1 MPLPEFVISF
11 LPAIY
16 VFCPITFLLLSV
28 YSVLLAPMVARRLEG
43 LGAILVQLALPDRFH
58 YFLKLVGRVF
68 SYLAQNVGV
77 ALKCLLFSFCLLI
90 EIEHV
95 ALVAGADL

>member
-28 YSVLLAPMVARRLEG
+28 YSVLLAPMIARRLEG
-43 LGAILVQLALPDRFH
+43 LGAVLVQLALSDRFH
-58 YFLKLVGRVF
+58 NFLQLIGRVF
-68 SYLAQNVGV
+68 PYLAQNVGV
-77 ALKCLLFSFCLLI
+77 PL
-90 EIEHV
+90 
-95 ALVAGADL
+95 